1 MKLIVTRIT
10 SGFDR
15 FNGFLTII
23 AAVLSVLIMLAV
35 TITVVTRYFFDFVPK
50 GWFELWE
57 YSIVYITFLGSAW
70 LLNREG
76 HVVMDVVTSH
86 LKPKAQNIL
95 NIVSSILGA
104 MGCLALTYWGI
115 LVTVESGL
123 AGHLELYG
131 ELYPPEWTI
140 LWIIPFGSLL
150 LSIQFMR
157 RIYRYS
163 TGRGAAAGAAKLMD

>member
-15 FNGFLTII
+15 FNGFLTTIS
-23 AAVLSVLIMLAV
+23 AVLSVLLMLTV
-35 TITVVTRYFFDFVPK
+35 TITVVTRYLFDFVPK

-57 YSIVYITFLGSAW
+57 YSIIYITFLGSAW

-86 LKPKAQNIL
+86 LKPKVQSTL
-95 NIVSSILGA
+95 NIVSSILGTIC
-104 MGCLALTYWGI
+104 CLALVYWGTRA
-115 LVTVESGL
+115 TVESAL

-131 ELYPPEWTI
+131 ELYPPEWAI
-140 LWIIPFGSLL
+140 LWVIPFGSLL
-150 LSIQFMR
+150 LAIQFMR
-157 RIYRYS
+157 RIHRYA
-163 TGRGAAAGAAKLMD
+163 TGRGTEAGAAKLME